1 MKSVR
6 QKIQQ
11 CEGLIDTRDVN
22 DWENGFL
29 KGLAASTTDGDTTH
43 LTQKQVEVLERIY
56 GKHFA

>member
-1 MKSVR
+1 MKSVA
-6 QKIQQ
+6 QKLQQ

-29 KGLAASTTDGDTTH
+29 KGLVASSRDGDTTH
-43 LTQKQVEVLERIY
+43 LTQKQVEVLDRIH